1 MSLRPKGWSRTAA
14 LAKLL
19 FVLLL
24 FVGCRSES
32 ELPRIDGIASE
43 PVISSTPPFQS
54 KEPERYQATRTV
66 TIVTAGGE
74 RVVTKTSI
82 ARDGTMRRNESETVS
97 KRVVYLDVPEGRFA
111 LLVDGKVYADLAE
124 SDLPASDNEE
134 ISPERLLHSEAGS
147 NTSYQKM
154 GTETVGGR
162 SANKYRVVVNSSNAG
177 NVTLSE
183 TLIWIDEVWNMP
195 IRSETTSPDGTRIT
209 MELSEISPDVVRT
222 VFQVPGDYKKI
233 TFAELRK
240 RLSNP
245 E

>member
-1 MSLRPKGWSRTAA
+1 MSLRPRGWLRRVTP
-14 LAKLL
+14 AKLL
-19 FVLLL
+19 FVVLL
-24 FVGCRSES
+24 FVGCRAES
-32 ELPRIDGIASE
+32 ELPRIDDTTPE
-43 PVISSTPPFQS
+43 TVISSTPPFQT

-74 RVVTKTSI
+74 RVVTKTSM
-82 ARDGTMRRNESETVS
+82 ARDGAMRRNESETVS
-97 KRVVYLDVPEGRFA
+97 KRVAYLDVPEGRFA

-124 SDLPASDNEE
+124 SDLPSSENEE

-147 NTSYQKM
+147 NTSYQKL
-154 GTETVGGR
+154 GTEVVGGR
-162 SANKYRVVVNSSNAG
+162 RANKYRVVVNSSNGG

-183 TLIWIDEVWNMP
+183 TLIWIDEVLNMP
-195 IRSETTSPDGTRIT
+195 IRSETTSSEGTRIT
-209 MELSEISPDVVRT
+209 MELTEISPDVVRT

-245 E
+245 D